1 VTNQSRHVNQES
13 FTRIGGTGLLSAPES
28 YHSPIGGSGSN
39 APHAEPHLRH
49 AANPRE
55 PPGTARKAQRETLSV
70 DAQPGPCFDD
80 LTMRRSLHAL
90 ALLAVT
96 GPVLSQTGSITFS
109 NSNPAGG
116 GVEVPHA
123 AQLVPQSGITVEAWV
138 TYDETT
144 LGTSTTNRWPTIMRT
159 GFQSQPNA
167 FNLRVDA
174 GQTAD
179 RILKWTVNADSRVQ
193 VRWNFQPG
201 QLLTWT
207 HVAATY
213 DGAAAR
219 LFINGQEV
227 ASANTTGP
235 LRDVGDAIRIGQG
248 TNHIAP
254 ENETWNGSLD
264 EVRLWPFART
274 AGEIQATM
282 NMALGSVPGL
292 VSTWNFDQNTDDTS
306 SGMNG
311 TLMGAAAY
319 STNTPP
325 ALAPYTFPGI
335 AFGTSTP
342 GCLGAIH
349 ATTTALPQVGNLDFA
364 FAVHALPPNA
374 LAVML
379 LGSGPGTG
387 PLRVVGVDLW
397 LDPNGV
403 ISGVPAATDALGTA
417 RLPFP
422 LASTLPA
429 NLGLSVQLFAVD
441 PCGPLGLTASEALAI
456 ATF

>member
-1 VTNQSRHVNQES
+1 MT
-13 FTRIGGTGLLSAPES
+13 
-28 YHSPIGGSGSN
+28 
-39 APHAEPHLRH
+39 
-49 AANPRE
+49 
-55 PPGTARKAQRETLSV
+55 
-70 DAQPGPCFDD
+70 
-80 LTMRRSLHAL
+80 RSLTALTSL
-90 ALLAVT
+90 ALCGTLTA
-96 GPVLSQTGSITFS
+96 QAGSISFS
-109 NSNPAGG
+109 NSDPNGG

-174 GQTAD
+174 GQNAD

-213 DGAAAR
+213 DGSAAR
-219 LFINGQEV
+219 LFVNGQEV
-227 ASANTTGP
+227 GSANTTGP
-235 LRDVGDAIRIGQG
+235 LRDVGDTIRIGQG

-254 ENETWNGSLD
+254 ENETWNGLLD
-264 EVRLWPFART
+264 EVRLWPFARS

-282 NMALGSVPGL
+282 DMALGSVPGL
-292 VSTWNFDQNTDDTS
+292 VSSWNFDQSTLDSS

-311 TLMGAAAY
+311 TLMGAASY

-325 ALAPYTFPGI
+325 TLVPYTFPGI
-335 AFGTSTP
+335 AFGASTP

-387 PLRVVGVDLW
+387 PVRVVGVDLW

-403 ISGVPAATDALGTA
+403 ITGVAAPTDALGTA

-422 LASTLPA
+422 LPSTLPA

-441 PCGPLGLTASEALAI
+441 PCGPLGLTASDALAI

>member
-1 VTNQSRHVNQES
+1 MT
-13 FTRIGGTGLLSAPES
+13 
-28 YHSPIGGSGSN
+28 
-39 APHAEPHLRH
+39 
-49 AANPRE
+49 
-55 PPGTARKAQRETLSV
+55 
-70 DAQPGPCFDD
+70 
-80 LTMRRSLHAL
+80 RSLTALTLL
-90 ALLAVT
+90 ALCGTLTA
-96 GPVLSQTGSITFS
+96 QAGSISFS
-109 NSNPAGG
+109 NSDPNGG

-174 GQTAD
+174 GRNAD

-213 DGAAAR
+213 DGAVAR
-219 LFINGQEV
+219 LFVNGQEV
-227 ASANTTGP
+227 GSANTTGP
-235 LRDVGDAIRIGQG
+235 LRDVGDTIRIGQG

-254 ENETWNGSLD
+254 ENETWNGLLD

-282 NMALGSVPGL
+282 DMALGSVPGL
-292 VSTWNFDQNTDDTS
+292 VSTWNFDQSTVDSS

-319 STNTPP
+319 STTTPP
-325 ALAPYTFPGI
+325 SLAPYTFPGI
-335 AFGTSTP
+335 AFGASTP
-342 GCLGAIH
+342 GCSGAIR
-349 ATTTALPQVGNLDFA
+349 TTTTSLPQVGNLDFA
-364 FAVHALPPNA
+364 FAAHALPPGA

-387 PLRVVGVDLW
+387 PVRVVGVDLW

-403 ISGVPAATDALGTA
+403 ISSAPAATDALGTA

-422 LASTLPA
+422 LPSTLPA

-441 PCGPLGLTASEALAI
+441 PCGPLGLTASDALAI